1 MEQKYISFVTSFWIT
16 LTIRLTM
23 KVKTVA
29 TDLATMMSGNRVA
42 DNHLKGVIPL
52 PAAPKRMFFATN
64 TKQERV
70 TN

>member
-1 MEQKYISFVTSFWIT
+1 VTI
-16 LTIRLTM
+16 

-42 DNHLKGVIPL
+42 DNHLKGVILL
-52 PAAPKRMFFATN
+52 PAAPMKMFFAIN
-64 TKQERV
+64 AKQESV